1 MSDNTTKKRR
11 GAAIDFTRGYPLKC
25 ILLFTLPIIL
35 GNFVQ
40 QLYSLVDSVIVGQ
53 ALGAA
58 ALTGVGATGSLSF
71 MILGFVSG
79 LSGGFSVIISQRR
92 GANDEEGMRKSF
104 ATGILLTLIL
114 ISVLTVVALFITRP
128 MLTAMQTKP
137 EFYDYAVEYITTIFG
152 GMLLSAFSNL
162 FGSTL
167 RAIGDSKVPLY
178 FLIASCFLNAGM
190 DCLFVIAFGM
200 GVRGAALATVLAN
213 GLTAAATFV
222 YLWMRYPALRFKAKH
237 FRPNLKNYG
246 AHLRLGLP
254 MAMQMSIVS
263 IGMIFGQ
270 TALNTM
276 EPTAVTAYVAATRI
290 DGIASSIIVNSAS
303 ALSVFVGQN
312 YGAERY
318 DRIKA
323 GVKQFT
329 LLSVGVSVLLGGVVL
344 ALNRPLVM
352 MFIARADRSQ
362 KLYEYALRYALFNGG
377 FYILLGTLCIS
388 RSSLQGMGRGTLALV
403 SAAMEVA
410 MRVGVSLLAIHYE
423 SYTVVCMNNC
433 FSWLGANL
441 VLVPSF
447 LIVLKKYIPLFGKA
461 QKTTEQP
468 QPEPEPEQ
476 QQIIIPLEQSATD
489 APTATP
495 TQLQPTDNDGVN
507 NIPDTDNPQ

>member
-1 MSDNTTKKRR
+1 MNETETKKRR
-11 GAAIDFTRGYPLKC
+11 GATIDFTQGYPLKC

-40 QLYSLVDSVIVGQ
+40 QLYSLVDTVIVGQ
-53 ALGAA
+53 AIGAA

-92 GANDEEGMRKSF
+92 GAKDEEGMRSSF
-104 ATGILLTLIL
+104 ATGIILTLIL
-114 ISVLTVVALFITRP
+114 VSLLTVVALLITKP
-128 MLTAMQTKP
+128 MLTAMNTKP
-137 EFYDYAVEYITTIFG
+137 EFFDYSVDYITTIFG

-167 RAIGDSKVPLY
+167 RALGDSRVPLY

-190 DCLFVIAFGM
+190 DCLFVMAFGM

-222 YLWMRYPALRFKAKH
+222 YLWVRCPELRFKPKH
-237 FRPNLKNYG
+237 FKPDLKSYG
-246 AHLRLGLP
+246 AHLRLGIP
-254 MAMQMSIVS
+254 MALQLSVVS

-276 EPTAVTAYVAATRI
+276 EPVAVTGYVAATKI
-290 DGIASSIIVNSAS
+290 DGIASSILVNSAS
-303 ALSVFVGQN
+303 ALSVFAGQN
-312 YGAERY
+312 YGAKRY

-329 LLSVGVSVLLGGVVL
+329 ILAVCVSVFLGGVVL

-352 MFIARADRSQ
+352 MFISKADRSE
-362 KLYEYALRYALFNGG
+362 KLFGYAFKYTLFNAG
-377 FYILLGTLCIS
+377 FYILLSTLCIS

-410 MRVGVSLLAIHYE
+410 MRVSVSLIAMHYH
-423 SYTVVCMNNC
+423 SFTVVCMNNC

-441 VLVPSF
+441 VLVPAF
-447 LIVLKKYIPLFGKA
+447 LIVLKKYVPLFKKNA
-461 QKTTEQP
+461 A
-468 QPEPEPEQ
+468 PEQ
-476 QQIIIPLEQSATD
+476 QNDVMDGIENNTALPPELDANNTASEAAATNDCAQPL
-489 APTATP
+489 
-495 TQLQPTDNDGVN
+495 V
-507 NIPDTDNPQ
+507 

>member
-1 MSDNTTKKRR
+1 MTEATTEKRR
-11 GAAIDFTRGYPLKC
+11 GRAIDFTQGYPLKC
-25 ILLFTLPIIL
+25 ILIFMLPMIL

-40 QLYSLVDSVIVGQ
+40 QLYSFVDTAIVGQ

-92 GANDEEGMRKSF
+92 GANDEDGMKNSF
-104 ATGILLTLIL
+104 ATGIVLTLVVVSI
-114 ISVLTVVALFITRP
+114 LTVVALLITKP

-137 EFYDYAVEYITTIFG
+137 EFFNYSVDYITTIFA

-190 DCLFVIAFGM
+190 DALFVIAFGM

-222 YLWMRYPALRFKAKH
+222 YLWVRYPALRFSRAH
-237 FRPNLKNYG
+237 FKPNLRNYG
-246 AHLRLGLP
+246 SHLRLGLP
-254 MAMQMSIVS
+254 MALQMSVVS

-276 EPTAVTAYVAATRI
+276 DPTAITAYIAASRI
-290 DGIASSIIVNSAS
+290 DGIATSIINNAAA

-312 YGAERY
+312 YGAKRY
-318 DRIKA
+318 DRIKS
-323 GVKQFT
+323 GIKQYT
-329 LLSVGVSVLLGGVVL
+329 LFIVSASILLGGIVI

-352 MFIARADRSQ
+352 VFISRADRTE
-362 KLYEYALRYALFNGG
+362 KLFDYAFLYALCNSLF
-377 FYILLGTLCIS
+377 YLLLGTLCMS
-388 RSSLQGMGRGTLALV
+388 RSSLQGMGRGTTALI
-403 SAAMEVA
+403 SAAMEVGI
-410 MRVGVSLLAIHYE
+410 RVGVAFIAMHY
-423 SYTVVCMNNC
+423 SSFTIVCLNNA
-433 FSWLGANL
+433 FSWTGANL
-441 VLVPSF
+441 VLVPAL
-447 LIVLKKYIPLFGKA
+447 LIVLSKYIPFLGKKRNFA
-461 QKTTEQP
+461 SIVDLP
-468 QPEPEPEQ
+468 QDN
-476 QQIIIPLEQSATD
+476 IIAESAATD
-489 APTATP
+489 DLGLSEASERDVAEN
-495 TQLQPTDNDGVN
+495 QDA
-507 NIPDTDNPQ
+507 

>member
-1 MSDNTTKKRR
+1 MSEKPEKKRR
-11 GAAIDFTRGYPLKC
+11 GAAMDLTHGYPLKC

-35 GNFVQ
+35 GIFVQ
-40 QLYSLVDSVIVGQ
+40 QLYSLVDTVIVGQ
-53 ALGAA
+53 AIGAA

-92 GANDEEGMRKSF
+92 GANDDEGIKKSF
-104 ATGILLTLIL
+104 ATGIILTLL
-114 ISVLTVVALFITRP
+114 LVSVLTVVALVITKP
-128 MLTAMQTKP
+128 MLTAMRTKT
-137 EFYDYAVEYITTIFG
+137 EFFDYSVDYITTIFG

-178 FLIASCFLNAGM
+178 FLIFSCFLNAGM
-190 DCLFVIAFGM
+190 DCLFVMCFGM

-222 YLWMRYPALRFKAKH
+222 YLWVRYPVLRFKPKH
-237 FRPNLKNYG
+237 FKPNLKNYG

-254 MAMQMSIVS
+254 MALQMSIVS

-290 DGIASSIIVNSAS
+290 DGIASGILVNSAS

-318 DRIKA
+318 DRIKS

-329 LLSVGVSVLLGGVVL
+329 LLAVGVSVLLCGLVV

-352 MFIARADRSQ
+352 MFISRADRSE
-362 KLYEYALRYALFNGG
+362 KLFSYALRYTLCNGG
-377 FYILLGTLCIS
+377 FYILLSTLCIC
-388 RSSLQGMGRGTLALV
+388 RSSLQGMGRGTVALF

-410 MRVGVSLLAIHYE
+410 MRVGVSLIAIHYK
-423 SYTVVCMNNC
+423 SFTIVCLNNC
-433 FSWLGANL
+433 FSWLGANS
-441 VLVPSF
+441 VLVPAF
-447 LIVLKKYIPLFGKA
+447 LLVLKKYIPLFGKA
-461 QKTTEQP
+461 KTNTATEHDRLSNPETVIETEQLS
-468 QPEPEPEQ
+468 ETAASLDFDLS
-476 QQIIIPLEQSATD
+476 ITD
-489 APTATP
+489 H
-495 TQLQPTDNDGVN
+495 N
-507 NIPDTDNPQ
+507 NSEISEDFFETEK

>member
-1 MSDNTTKKRR
+1 MGGNTTKKRR
-11 GAAIDFTRGYPLKC
+11 GAAMDFTTGYPLKC
-25 ILLFTLPIIL
+25 ILLFTLPIII

-40 QLYSLVDSVIVGQ
+40 QLYSLVDSIIVGQ

-92 GANDEEGMRKSF
+92 GAKDEDGMKSSF
-104 ATGILLTLIL
+104 ATGIILTLVL
-114 ISVLTVVALFITRP
+114 VSALTVIAVLITKP

-137 EFYDYAVEYITTIFG
+137 EFFDYSVEYITTIFG

-190 DCLFVIAFGM
+190 DCLFVIALGM

-222 YLWMRYPALRFKAKH
+222 YLWVRYPVLRFSTKH
-237 FRPNLKNYG
+237 FKPDLKRYG

-254 MAMQMSIVS
+254 MALQMSIVS
-263 IGMIFGQ
+263 VGMIFGQ

-276 EPTAVTAYVAATRI
+276 EPVAVTAYVAATKI
-290 DGIASSIIVNSAS
+290 DGIASSILVNSAS
-303 ALSVFVGQN
+303 SLAVFAGQN

-318 DRIKA
+318 DRIKS

-329 LLSVGVSVLLGGVVL
+329 LLAVCVSVFLGGLVL

-352 MFIARADRSQ
+352 MFISRADRSE
-362 KLYEYALRYALFNGG
+362 KLFNYALRYSIYNGC
-377 FYILLGTLCIS
+377 FYILLSTLCIS
-388 RSSLQGMGRGTLALV
+388 RSTLQGMGRGTFALF
-403 SAAMEVA
+403 SAAMEVV
-410 MRVGVSLLAIHYE
+410 MRVGVSFLAIRFG
-423 SYTVVCMNNC
+423 SFTIVCLNNC
-433 FSWLGANL
+433 FSWVGANV
-441 VLVPSF
+441 VLVPTL
-447 LIVLKKYIPLFGKA
+447 LIVLNKYTPLFRKA
-461 QKTTEQP
+461 NNPALPITSDCDVSCCGTDIECSDSACDNKSGTDTAKTMSENP
-468 QPEPEPEQ
+468 
-476 QQIIIPLEQSATD
+476 
-489 APTATP
+489 
-495 TQLQPTDNDGVN
+495 NGVQ
-507 NIPDTDNPQ
+507 DSGSLDS

>member
-1 MSDNTTKKRR
+1 MSDTTAKKRR

-114 ISVLTVVALFITRP
+114 ISALTVIALFITRP
-128 MLTAMQTKP
+128 MLTAMQTNP

-213 GLTAAATFV
+213 GLTAGATFI
-222 YLWMRYPALRFKAKH
+222 YLWVRYPALRFKAKH
-237 FRPNLKNYG
+237 FKPDLKSYG
-246 AHLRLGLP
+246 AHLKLGLP
-254 MAMQMSIVS
+254 MAMQLSIVS

-276 EPTAVTAYVAATRI
+276 EPTAVTAYVAATKI
-290 DGIASSIIVNSAS
+290 DGIASSIITNSAS

-312 YGAERY
+312 YGAKRY
-318 DRIKA
+318 DRIKS

-329 LLSVGVSVLLGGVVL
+329 LLSMGVSVLLGGVVL

-362 KLYEYALRYALFNGG
+362 KLFNYALRYALFNAG
-377 FYILLGTLCIS
+377 FYILLSTLCIS
-388 RSSLQGMGRGTLALV
+388 RSSLQGMGRGALALI

-410 MRVGVSLLAIHYE
+410 MRVGVSLLAIHYK
-423 SYTVVCMNNC
+423 SFTVVCMNNC
-433 FSWLGANL
+433 FSWPGANL

-447 LIVLKKYIPLFGKA
+447 LIVLKKYIPLFK
-461 QKTTEQP
+461 KTQIPAEPP
-468 QPEPEPEQ
+468 QTNADG
-476 QQIIIPLEQSATD
+476 QQIAVPLEPNAVGVPYAVSTELPHNDSDCA
-489 APTATP
+489 
-495 TQLQPTDNDGVN
+495 DNITSD
-507 NIPDTDNPQ
+507 DNPQ